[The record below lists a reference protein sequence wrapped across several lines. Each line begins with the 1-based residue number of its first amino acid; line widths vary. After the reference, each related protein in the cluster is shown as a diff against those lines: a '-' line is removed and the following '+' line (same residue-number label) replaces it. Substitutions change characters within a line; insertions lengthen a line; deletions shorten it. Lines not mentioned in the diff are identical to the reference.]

1 VPRLKGRE
9 FNVIDLREITESV
22 ISMDIGKTEELT
34 KAAIK
39 AKIPAEEIL
48 KRGLIAGMEVV
59 GRQFRDGEIFIP
71 EVLMSGEA
79 MKAAM
84 KLLRPLLTKKD
95 AVKGFVGKAAI
106 GTVEGDIHDIGKN
119 LVIMMLEGNG
129 WEVTD
134 LGVDISPEEFCRI
147 VREND
152 FQVLGL
158 SALLTST
165 MLGQAQT
172 IEALKAAGLRDKV
185 KIAIGGAPVT
195 QAYADQIGA
204 DAYAANAGEAAAKF
218 NELISK

>member
-1 VPRLKGRE
+1 ML
-9 FNVIDLREITESV
+9 DLRKIAESV
-22 ISMDIGKTEELT
+22 IAMDVGTTEELT
-34 KAAIK
+34 KAALK

-48 KRGLIAGMEVV
+48 KNGLIAGMEVV
-59 GRQFRDGEIFIP
+59 GRHFRDGELFMP

-84 KLLRPLLTKKD
+84 KLLKPLLTKEGAIKR
-95 AVKGFVGKAAI
+95 FVGKAAI

-129 WEVTD
+129 WEVID
-134 LGVDISPEEFCRI
+134 LGVDISPEEFCQA

-165 MLGQAQT
+165 MVAQAQT
-172 IEALKAAGLRDKV
+172 IEALKAAGLRNKV
-185 KIAIGGAPVT
+185 KVAIGGAPVN
-195 QAYADQIGA
+195 QAFADQIGA

-218 NELISK
+218 NELIGK

>member
-1 VPRLKGRE
+1 MI
-9 FNVIDLREITESV
+9 NLREIAKSV
-22 ISMDIGKTEELT
+22 IAMDVGKTEELT
-34 KAAIK
+34 KAAIN

-48 KRGLIAGMEVV
+48 KKGLIAGMEVV
-59 GRQFRDGEIFIP
+59 GRQFRDGELFMP

-84 KLLRPLLTKKD
+84 KLLRPLLTKED
-95 AVKGFVGKAAI
+95 AVKRFVGKAAI

-129 WEVTD
+129 WDVID
-134 LGVDISPEEFCRI
+134 LGVDVSPEGFCQA
-147 VREND
+147 VKEND

-165 MLGQAQT
+165 MIAQEQT

-185 KIAIGGAPVT
+185 KVAIGGAPVT

-218 NELISK
+218 NELIGK

>member
-1 VPRLKGRE
+1 M
-9 FNVIDLREITESV
+9 IDLRKIAENV
-22 ISMDIGKTEELT
+22 IAMDVGKTEELT

-39 AKIPAEEIL
+39 AKISAEEIL
-48 KRGLIAGMEVV
+48 KKGLIAGMEVV
-59 GRQFRDGEIFIP
+59 GRQFRDGELFIP

-84 KLLRPLLTKKD
+84 KLLRPLLTKEGT
-95 AVKGFVGKAAI
+95 VKRFVGKAAI

-129 WEVTD
+129 WEVID
-134 LGVDISPEEFCRI
+134 LGVDISPEGFCQA

-158 SALLTST
+158 SALLTTT
-165 MLGQAQT
+165 MDSQAKT

-204 DAYAANAGEAAAKF
+204 DVYAANAGDAAAKF
-218 NELISK
+218 NELIGK

>member
-1 VPRLKGRE
+1 MFDLKK
-9 FNVIDLREITESV
+9 IAESV
-22 ISMDIGKTEELT
+22 IAMDVGKTEELT

-48 KRGLIAGMEVV
+48 KKGLIAGMEVV
-59 GRQFRDGEIFIP
+59 GRQFRDGELFMP

-84 KLLRPLLTKKD
+84 KSLKPLLTKEGT
-95 AVKGFVGKAAI
+95 VKSFVGKAAI

-129 WEVTD
+129 WEVID
-134 LGVDISPEEFCRI
+134 LGIDISPEEFCQA

-165 MLGQAQT
+165 MDSQVKT
-172 IEALKAAGLRDKV
+172 IEALEAAGLRDKV
-185 KIAIGGAPVT
+185 KIAIGGAPVN
-195 QAYADQIGA
+195 QAFADQIGA

-218 NELISK
+218 NKLIGK